1 MSAYQFD
8 EFERRMRRINRRH
21 SKLSHGFVTRVTDDG
36 LVIAKPRKPRGYAM
50 LRGVYLLVLVMF
62 IFKGFLHANLGAVAY
77 QERVDSLTSGNAIE
91 QVGAFA
97 MTADPVTLWLSGTI
111 SSLVR

>member
-21 SKLSHGFVTRVTDDG
+21 SKLSHGFVTQVTDDG
-36 LVIAKPRKPRGYAM
+36 LVVAKPRRRRGYAL
-50 LRGVYLLVLVMF
+50 LRGIYLLLLVMF
-62 IFKGFLHANLGAVAY
+62 IFKGFLHANLGPLAY
-77 QERVDSLTSGNAIE
+77 QERVDSLMGGNVIE
-91 QVGAFA
+91 QVGGFA
-97 MTADPVTLWLSGTI
+97 MKADPVTLWLSGTI

>member
-21 SKLSHGFVTRVTDDG
+21 SKLSHGFVTQVTDDG
-36 LVIAKPRKPRGYAM
+36 LVVAKPQRPRGYA
-50 LRGVYLLVLVMF
+50 LIRGTYLLLLVMF
-62 IFKGFLHANLGAVAY
+62 IFKGFLHSNLGSDAY
-77 QERVDSLTSGNAIE
+77 QVQVDTLKGGNAIE

-97 MTADPVTLWLSGTI
+97 MTADPITLGISGAIT
-111 SSLVR
+111 SLVR

>member
-21 SKLSHGFVTRVTDDG
+21 SKLSHGFVTQVTDDG
-36 LVIAKPRKPRGYAM
+36 LVVAKPRKKRGYAL
-50 LRGVYLLVLVMF
+50 LRGIVVVVLVMLV
-62 IFKGFLHANLGAVAY
+62 FKGFLHANLGPMAY
-77 QERVDSLTSGNAIE
+77 QERVDTLAGGNIVE
-91 QVGAFA
+91 QIGGFA
-97 MTADPVTLWLSGTI
+97 MRADPVTKSLSTAL